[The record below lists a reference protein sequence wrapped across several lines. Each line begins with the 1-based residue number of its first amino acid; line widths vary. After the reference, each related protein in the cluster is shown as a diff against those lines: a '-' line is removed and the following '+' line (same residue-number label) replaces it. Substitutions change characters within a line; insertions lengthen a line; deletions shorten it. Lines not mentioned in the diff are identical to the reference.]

1 MLPHISANEEL
12 QMPGLW
18 RKEPW
23 AELSYE
29 TVDAYRVGPQALSRC
44 TAGSCSP
51 PARQTTIRVLLA
63 AEHCTQVDQQPRC
76 QRAGR

>member
-29 TVDAYRVGPQALSRC
+29 TVDAYRVGPKAFSRC

-51 PARQTTIRVLLA
+51 PQGRQL
-63 AEHCTQVDQQPRC
+63 CTYRWQQK
-76 QRAGR
+76 

>member
-29 TVDAYRVGPQALSRC
+29 TVDAYRVGAPALSTLC
-44 TAGSCSP
+44 W
-51 PARQTTIRVLLA
+51 RVL
-63 AEHCTQVDQQPRC
+63 QPPW
-76 QRAGR
+76 GRSLPA